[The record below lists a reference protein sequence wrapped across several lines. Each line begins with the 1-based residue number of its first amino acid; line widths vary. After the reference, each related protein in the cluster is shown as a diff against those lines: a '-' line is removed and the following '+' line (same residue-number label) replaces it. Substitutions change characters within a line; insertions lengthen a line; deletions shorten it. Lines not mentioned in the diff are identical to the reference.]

1 MTISEQIQAGFTEIK
16 SMFIKPDAQAALTQV
31 QADLLK
37 AQTDLNAANAKAAQA
52 EGDLAAAKQTI
63 STLTG
68 ERDAISAQLT
78 EANAK
83 LANPGEQVKKA
94 ASAQAAAIVAASGHT
109 AIAASPSTAP
119 NGGDSKTM
127 TRSEFS
133 AKTPR
138 EQSDFCRAGG
148 RII

>member
-109 AIAASPSTAP
+109 AIAAAP
-119 NGGDSKTM
+119 EVKTDAGAKEREAISKL
-127 TRSEFS
+127 SGVE
-133 AKTPR
+133 
-138 EQSDFCRAGG
+138 RA
-148 RII
+148 IAAHKLKNVQTK